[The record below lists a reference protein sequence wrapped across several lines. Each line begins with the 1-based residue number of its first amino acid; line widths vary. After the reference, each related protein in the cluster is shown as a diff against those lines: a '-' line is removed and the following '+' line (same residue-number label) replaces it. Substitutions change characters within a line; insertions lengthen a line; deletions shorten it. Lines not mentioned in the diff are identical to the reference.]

1 MHMPAKKNIH
11 PMPHSQSS
19 VRYATLPDVQTHL
32 IGGDLLFREGLKGLF
47 SGSPIRVCG
56 EAASIAEA
64 VADGAEITPD
74 VVILLDAPRGGPEE
88 LRRVWPDVR
97 CVVLARSA
105 TAEALRTAIRLG
117 IDGYLLTNMSP
128 SALVQAISLVKTGE
142 SVFPTRLTA
151 EVLEGSRSPD
161 MVSCRAANL
170 TPRETDILHGLLN
183 GHSNKVIANTLGTT
197 DATVKAQLRHLL
209 RKIGAENR
217 TQAALWARAQ
227 GLAAKEEQGDG

>member
-19 VRYATLPDVQTHL
+19 VRYATLPDVPTFL
-32 IGGDLLFREGLKGLF
+32 VGGDLLFREGLKGLF
-47 SGSPIRVCG
+47 NGSPVRVCG
-56 EAASIAEA
+56 EAAT
-64 VADGAEITPD
+64 VAEILEDAERITPE
-74 VVILLDAPRGGPEE
+74 VVILLDAPRGSVPE
-88 LRRVWPDVR
+88 LRRIWPGVR
-97 CVVLARSA
+97 CVVLARNA
-105 TAEALRTAIRLG
+105 TAEALKAAIQG
-117 IDGYLLTNMSP
+117 GVDGYLLTNMSP
-128 SALVQAISLVKTGE
+128 WALVQAISLVKTGE

-151 EVLEGSRSPD
+151 ELLESPRTPE

-170 TPRETDILHGLLN
+170 TPREVDILHGLLN
-183 GHSNKVIANTLGTT
+183 GHSNKVIANNLGTT

-227 GLAAKEEQGDG
+227 GIAGEDN